1 MQADAPERALSRPRP
16 HIRHA
21 TDETL
26 DRLKASV
33 HAEDVEGWT
42 PGLHHPGKKWR
53 VTVFLF
59 GMEITIL
66 LKRTENIRDV
76 QQQCFMQDWLGNS
89 AHQKDK
95 TKAKHMNISVKVS
108 REVDLL
114 PDGPQ
119 QQRSKT
125 RS

>member
-33 HAEDVEGWT
+33 HAEDVESWT
-42 PGLHHPGKKWR
+42 AGLHHPGKKWR
-53 VTVFLF
+53 VTIVLF
-59 GMEITIL
+59 GTEITIL
-66 LKRTENIRDV
+66 LMMMYRSSASCKTGSATLLIKRT
-76 QQQCFMQDWLGNS
+76 
-89 AHQKDK
+89 KP
-95 TKAKHMNISVKVS
+95 KAKHMNISVKVS

-114 PDGPQ
+114 PDGPH
-119 QQRSKT
+119 QRSKT
-125 RS
+125 RF